1 MRRFWKRRREDEI
14 ERLLR
19 ANRAEPRDV
28 FVDSVLGGLET
39 QRPRFRPRRIL
50 VAAAVT
56 ALAGGAAS
64 AAGGAHVAGTSISSL
79 VRAAQAGVTGANHTA
94 NGRSA
99 HHDNGVQSAGEHQYS
114 VEICHRTHS
123 ATNRWVAL
131 FLPPPA
137 AGAHLKNHSGDY
149 VVGASGSPSTC
160 PP

>member
-1 MRRFWKRRREDEI
+1 MRRFWKRRHEAEI

-19 ANRAEPRDV
+19 ANRAEPRDE
-28 FVDSVLGGLET
+28 FVESVLGRLET

-64 AAGGAHVAGTSISSL
+64 AAGGAHVASTSISNL
-79 VRAAQAGVTGANHTA
+79 VHAAQPGGTGVHHTA

-99 HHDNGVQSAGEHQYS
+99 NQNTGVQSAAEHQYS
-114 VEICHRTHS
+114 VEICHQTHS

>member
-1 MRRFWKRRREDEI
+1 MRRFWKRRPDDEI

-19 ANRAEPRDV
+19 ANRTEPRDE
-28 FVDSVLGGLET
+28 FVNSVLGRLEA

-50 VAAAVT
+50 VAAVVT

-64 AAGGAHVAGTSISSL
+64 AAGGAHVAGTSISNL
-79 VRAAQAGVTGANHTA
+79 VHAAQSGVTGAN
-94 NGRSA
+94 GRSA
-99 HHDNGVQSAGEHQYS
+99 NQDNGVQSAGEHQYS
-114 VEICHRTHS
+114 VEICHQTHS
-123 ATNRWVAL
+123 ATNRWVPL